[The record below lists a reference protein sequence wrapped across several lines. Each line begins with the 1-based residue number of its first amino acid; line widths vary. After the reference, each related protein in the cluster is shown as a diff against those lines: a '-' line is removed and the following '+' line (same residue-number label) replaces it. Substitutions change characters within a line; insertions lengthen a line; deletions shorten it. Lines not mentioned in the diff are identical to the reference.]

1 MQSPIERQQPALRQ
15 ALDKLQAEVLD
26 GLAHGFFALK
36 IECEVVRG
44 GKRQLTIQS
53 GKSYRYVI
61 DMNDHSCD

>member
-1 MQSPIERQQPALRQ
+1 MERQQPELQR
-15 ALDKLQAEVLD
+15 ALDKLEAEILD

-44 GKRQLTIQS
+44 GKRRLTIQS
-53 GKSYRYVI
+53 GKSHRYVI